1 MNIHYVDQV
10 KETNS
15 EIIIEKEREQIRL
28 FTSQVRDRFIQ
39 VPRALWKVD
48 NELINSSIKKTGLPP
63 ADVLSL
69 LAEISKDSLYSGIFF
84 SASDKTP
91 CEQGNGVWE
100 FDPKSGKFVWTTL
113 FPDMVCDGMSIA
125 RTRMKVLLDDYKW
138 NTKTTFDTHR
148 SMNIA
153 MVYPGDKKIMG
164 YLILLINT
172 DFLVNRY
179 LTQELNQFFAKNNN
193 EFAIWVHDWVRNRV
207 LIATQPN
214 LELERDKIQISDR
227 FPGLFDNWSI
237 LAMVNKPISQEIIE
251 NQTTKNLII
260 LALSVSLLL
269 TSLGFI
275 VYSAQKEQEISTL
288 QSEFLSNVTHEL
300 KTPLAVIQA
309 AGENIKDGRVKN
321 EERLHY
327 YGKHIYDEAIRLKM
341 MIEKLLD
348 VARFDSN
355 QIKTAPQV
363 LFCDEIIEHIIQR
376 ELPVLQTNGFELEI
390 DLQCEN
396 KRIFVDKGH
405 FETILLNLIENAVK
419 YSADQKYLRVKSFVK
434 QSKLIIEI
442 EDRGVGIPKSAL
454 SHIFDK
460 FYRVENTLTANTK
473 GHGLGLSIVKHLTQQ
488 NNGEI
493 NVESEFQ
500 RGTTFILTFPIV
512 EPNLSTKKRY
522 LIT

>member
-10 KETNS
+10 KEANS
-15 EIIIEKEREQIRL
+15 ETIIEKEREQIRE
-28 FTSQVRDRFIQ
+28 FTSQVRDRFIK
-39 VPRALWKVD
+39 VPRSLWKVD
-48 NELINSSIKKTGLPP
+48 NEIINSSIKKTGLLP
-63 ADVLSL
+63 ADVLSIL
-69 LAEISKDSLYSGIFF
+69 SEISKDSLYSGIFF
-84 SASDKTP
+84 SSSEKTP

-100 FDPKSGKFVWTTL
+100 FNPKSGKFVWTNT

-153 MVYPGDKKIMG
+153 LVYPGDKKIMG
-164 YLILLINT
+164 YLVLLINT
-172 DFLVNRY
+172 DYLVNRY
-179 LTQELNQFFAKNNN
+179 LTQELNQFFAKNND
-193 EFAIWVHDWVRNRV
+193 EFVIWIHDWVRNRV
-207 LIATQPN
+207 LISTQPDI
-214 LELERDKIQISDR
+214 EFERDKIQISDR
-227 FPGLFDNWSI
+227 FPGFFDNWSI
-237 LAMVNKPISQEIIE
+237 HAMVNKPISQEIIE

-260 LALSVSLLL
+260 LALSVALLL

-275 VYSAQKEQEISTL
+275 VYSAQKEQELTTL

-309 AGENIKDGRVKN
+309 AGENIKDGRVKDA
-321 EERLHY
+321 ERLHY
-327 YGKHIYDEAIRLKM
+327 YGKHIYDEAIRLKQ

-348 VARFDSN
+348 VARFDSD
-355 QIKTAPQV
+355 QIKTAPQA
-363 LFCDEIIEHIIQR
+363 LFCDEIIEHIIER
-376 ELPVLQTNGFELEI
+376 ELPVLNTNGFELVV

-405 FETILLNLIENAVK
+405 FETILLNLIENAIK
-419 YSADQKYLRVKSFVK
+419 YSTDQKYLRVRSFVK
-434 QSKLIIEI
+434 QTKLVIEI
-442 EDRGVGIPKSAL
+442 EDHGVGIPKSAL

-460 FYRVENTLTANTK
+460 FYRVENTLTAHTK
-473 GHGLGLSIVKHLTQQ
+473 GHGLGLAIVKHLTQQ

-500 RGTTFILTFPIV
+500 SGTTFTLGFPLF
-512 EPNLSTKKRY
+512 EPDLSSNKRY
-522 LIT
+522 L